1 VQNSRKTVRQKHFKH
16 HLTMNKPNQNPV
28 TLLRYCVG
36 IDVSKDAL
44 QVCVSVI
51 DTNGKITIKG
61 SGKVA
66 NKATAFDSFL
76 TWVDKHYK
84 DKSLPIRY
92 VMESTGVYHEQLAW
106 YLFQNDWAV
115 SVVLPNKAKHYL
127 KSIGNNGA
135 ARAV

>member
-1 VQNSRKTVRQKHFKH
+1 MRQNSRKTVRQKHFKH

-66 NKATAFDSFL
+66 NKTTTFDSFL
-76 TWVDKHYK
+76 TWVDKHCK
-84 DKSLPIRY
+84 DKSLPIA
-92 VMESTGVYHEQLAW
+92 M
-106 YLFQNDWAV
+106 
-115 SVVLPNKAKHYL
+115 
-127 KSIGNNGA
+127 
-135 ARAV
+135 